1 MIAVRKHKNQMRMIF
16 DAWEEN
22 VGIAR
27 VTSASFAG
35 LLDFTLAELEEIKV
49 AVSEAVS
56 NAVIHAYPNRTGQVE
71 LVMMIE
77 DSSVVYEVRDHGV
90 GIADIDKSREAD
102 FSSCAER
109 MGMGFVFMESF
120 MDSVTVESVV
130 DQGTI
135 VRMVKSCTPI
145 TVQ

>member
-1 MIAVRKHKNQMRMIF
+1 MMKHKNQIRMIF

-35 LLDFTLAELEEIKV
+35 QLDFTLAELEEIKV

-56 NAVIHAYPNRTGQVE
+56 NAVIHAYPDRAGQVE
-71 LVMMIE
+71 LAMMLD
-77 DSSVVYEVRDHGV
+77 DSSVVYEVRDHGI
-90 GIADIDKSREAD
+90 GIADIDKAREAD
-102 FSSCAER
+102 FSSRAER

-130 DQGTI
+130 DQGTV

-145 TVQ
+145 TLQ